1 MESQER
7 EALLA
12 EEALI
17 ILHSGEIPE
26 IAFHSSLYYL
36 AEDPDGPKL
45 TLAAEEIVPLQQA
58 VSSRYREIILRDL
71 TPENRSK
78 RIYRG
83 MARCAA
89 NWHRWLAFCARQ
101 NLDPIGI
108 RDETAAALQNILAV
122 EMAEAAGGGG
132 SACLNCPA
140 AAVENLA
147 KSLGLAPADLPDGWQ
162 QLCPE
167 G

>member
-58 VSSRYREIILRDL
+58 VSSRYREIILRTWRRKTL
-71 TPENRSK
+71 RKEFTGGWRAVRPTGTGGLPSA
-78 RIYRG
+78 RG
-83 MARCAA
+83 RT
-89 NWHRWLAFCARQ
+89 LI
-101 NLDPIGI
+101 P
-108 RDETAAALQNILAV
+108 
-122 EMAEAAGGGG
+122 
-132 SACLNCPA
+132 
-140 AAVENLA
+140 
-147 KSLGLAPADLPDGWQ
+147 
-162 QLCPE
+162 
-167 G
+167 